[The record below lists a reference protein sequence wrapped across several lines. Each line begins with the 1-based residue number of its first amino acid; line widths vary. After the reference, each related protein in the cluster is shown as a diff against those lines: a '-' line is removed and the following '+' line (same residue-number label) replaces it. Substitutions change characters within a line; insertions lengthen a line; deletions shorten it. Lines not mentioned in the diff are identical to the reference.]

1 MSEIFVIA
9 ELKTGICPWHMEL
22 YWSFFSL
29 VLYNSNSLAFYY
41 AGIAKDSLFKLE
53 PKGVSNF
60 SLWYLACTVF
70 PFVVSCLYG

>member
-9 ELKTGICPWHMEL
+9 ELKTGIYPWHMEL
-22 YWSFFSL
+22 YRSFFSL
-29 VLYNSNSLAFYY
+29 VLYNYSSQAFYY

-60 SLWYLACTVF
+60 SLWYLACTD
-70 PFVVSCLYG
+70 